1 MRHAIVIEKVSG
13 KKKNEESLFNGYSSL
28 NLFLWHNEFAI
39 NILYILLDGNFR
51 IRNFRFYPNVLI
63 ILNY

>member
-1 MRHAIVIEKVSG
+1 MRHAIGIEKVSG
-13 KKKNEESLFNGYSSL
+13 KKSRNLLNGNSSL

-39 NILYILLDGNFR
+39 NILRPIFKIR
-51 IRNFRFYPNVLI
+51 IFRFYPNVLI